1 MKKAKRIE
9 VMLEFLLFGL
19 VIGIAED
26 LVVAYVVSGEGITWG
41 IFGIIVAI
49 AIPFA
54 IIGELIADN
63 IDFTS
68 LVEKHILKKK
78 LK

>member
-1 MKKAKRIE
+1 MKRAKRIE

-26 LVVAYVVSGEGITWG
+26 LIVAYIVSGEGITWG
-41 IFGIIVAI
+41 IFWIIVAI

-63 IDFTS
+63 IDFTR
-68 LVEKHILKKK
+68 LIEKHLLKKK
-78 LK
+78 PK